1 MNQNKE
7 CVVDIICPNCSSMK
21 TVSFN
26 EYKFYSCMCDGCR
39 IEMMEY
45 SISYKNKWAQ
55 TQKEKTKEGD
65 PWDTYDYS
73 W

>member
-1 MNQNKE
+1 
-7 CVVDIICPNCSSMK
+7 MK